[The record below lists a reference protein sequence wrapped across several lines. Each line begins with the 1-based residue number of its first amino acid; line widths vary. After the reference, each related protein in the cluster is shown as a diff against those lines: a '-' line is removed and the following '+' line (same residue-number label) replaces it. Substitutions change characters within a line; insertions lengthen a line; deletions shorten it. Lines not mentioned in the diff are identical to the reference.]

1 MTKTITLS
9 DKQYDALA
17 IIHNHLADEEQ
28 SYEHASAEDKEYHI
42 WQYVLQ
48 LRELL
53 QNPGK
58 AEVTA
63 IANIQGGVLQD
74 VYCPNPDIAFDYMLI
89 DYDNEE
95 AGIDGYEEL
104 VRSLEC
110 ADEEESKYGYQPSVR
125 ETLDEK
131 RATLAELRQEQ
142 AEAEARKTDLDELPD
157 YVAGRVGDL
166 CGMDTETLEHALSIL
181 KDEHRRRDNATVHF
195 NIWHLEDVKSR
206 RPDLSDDQCREVLT
220 ALEHRHDAEIG
231 INWDVIDAIADDLFS
246 EPENI
251 YELREKYEAE

>member
-74 VYCPNPDIAFDYMLI
+74 VYCPNPDITFDYMLI

-131 RATLAELRQEQ
+131 RATLAELRQEH
-142 AEAEARKTDLDELPD
+142 RDLDLAIAAMLGDASVDTIRVQRLKKRKLALKDRIAALEDRFLPD
-157 YVAGRVGDL
+157 
-166 CGMDTETLEHALSIL
+166 I
-181 KDEHRRRDNATVHF
+181 
-195 NIWHLEDVKSR
+195 
-206 RPDLSDDQCREVLT
+206 
-220 ALEHRHDAEIG
+220 
-231 INWDVIDAIADDLFS
+231 IA
-246 EPENI
+246 
-251 YELREKYEAE
+251 